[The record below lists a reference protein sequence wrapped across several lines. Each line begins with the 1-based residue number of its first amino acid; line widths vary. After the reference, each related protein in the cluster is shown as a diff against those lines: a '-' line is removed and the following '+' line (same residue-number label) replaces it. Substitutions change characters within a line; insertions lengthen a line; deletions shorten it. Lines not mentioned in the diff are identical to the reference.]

1 MIGPSVQIRLATPND
16 AGAVARV
23 HVRAWQ
29 VAYRGL
35 LPDAYLDGL
44 RPEERAARY
53 TFNGQDPNRP
63 TTIVA
68 AREGVILGFATVGR
82 ARDKTRAGGELMA
95 LNVDPPCWN
104 RGVGR
109 ALIAA
114 AREHLVQSSHRE
126 AELWVLDGN
135 ERAYRFYAA
144 DGWSPD
150 GGKRTET
157 VWGVRLT
164 DLRYTRRLP

>member
-1 MIGPSVQIRLATPND
+1 VQIRLATPND
-16 AGAVARV
+16 AAAVARV

-44 RPEERAARY
+44 RPEERASRY
-53 TFNGQDPNRP
+53 TFADRNPGRP

-68 AREGVILGFATVGR
+68 SRQGAILGFATVGP
-82 ARDKTRAGGELMA
+82 ARDQARGGRGELMA
-95 LNVDPPCWN
+95 LNVDPPCWSQ
-104 RGVGR
+104 GIGR
-109 ALIAA
+109 SLIAT
-114 AREHLVQSSHRE
+114 AREHLAQSGYRE
-126 AELWVLDGN
+126 ADLWALDGN

-144 DGWSPD
+144 DGWAPD
-150 GGKRTET
+150 GARRTET
-157 VWGVRLT
+157 VWGVCLT

>member
-1 MIGPSVQIRLATPND
+1 MQLRLATPND
-16 AGAVARV
+16 AAAVAQV

-35 LPDAYLDGL
+35 LPDAYLEGL

-53 TFNGQDPNRP
+53 TFGGQDPNRP

-68 AREGVILGFATVGR
+68 VRDGVLLGFATTGR
-82 ARDKTRAGGELMA
+82 SRDKVQAGRGELMA
-95 LNVDPPCWN
+95 LNVDPPYWDQ
-104 RGVGR
+104 GVGR

-114 AREHLVQSSHRE
+114 AREHLVRCGYRE

-135 ERAYRFYAA
+135 RRAYQFYAA

-150 GGKRTET
+150 GAKRTET
-157 VWGVRLT
+157 VWGVCLT
-164 DLRYTRRLP
+164 DLRYARRLP